1 MNKFLLAILLFIIAF
16 SAAAI
21 RLQQGAESFII
32 DPATLQIQVGDTQ
45 VNAPQS
51 VQTFTALQTTASTAS
66 WYWPAQRLHI
76 NADVQGADL
85 RLAFR
90 SDQPQ
95 ILNWFSLPT
104 ATRAL
109 LLPLGEGSRIP
120 LDNPEWLRYLTH
132 EQRSID
138 TNYDLKL
145 PLWSQQ
151 QDKIYSW
158 LLLTPFHNR
167 ITFQQHTSQLAMYS
181 QHEFN
186 RFNQQQPFEVLLHV
200 GDSPLSGALR
210 YRAWLKQTGQFSTLR
225 EKLVVAPEGR
235 KLIGATF
242 LYLWGSQLLAP
253 EDVRDWPGLVS
264 FLKSPAGA
272 VVKRNMGAEAQKI
285 LQQSLPQ
292 DWQKPGFITA
302 INRALVAQVPLNA
315 TPDEPHY
322 LRAQQQQAAKVRQL
336 TQQQL
341 GTYLTAPHLWG
352 QGLSETVIDSLHRAG
367 LARLWLGT
375 DTWTA
380 AFLHPDAVERA
391 KAAGYLVA
399 SYDSYD
405 TAVPPG
411 RNDSW
416 ITAQLP
422 AALRERCAIVRAD
435 GSKKPGF
442 GGEGYY
448 MNPGCVLPYSQQR
461 MRALMQLAGLN
472 SLFLDVD
479 GTGMVDDDYQPA
491 HLTSA
496 TQMATARNTR
506 MAWFSEQIRL
516 PLGSEDGSA
525 VTARYLMFAHGAESW
540 GFGWR
545 DKEMRHDKTSPYY
558 LGAWWPDA
566 EPATFFRPAQLKP
579 IYRTV
584 VFDPRYR
591 LPLYQA
597 VFHDAVINTHHWT
610 LDNLKFPEVIRTRN
624 LLSQLYNTPPLFNV
638 SRATLR
644 ERLPEI
650 IKADAQFRPLHQVL
664 WDKALIDFR
673 WLDKEGWL
681 QQTTFS
687 DGSVLMANF
696 SDQSVAGMA
705 PHSLV
710 VRLAGRPLPSR

>member
-1 MNKFLLAILLFIIAF
+1 MRKLLLATLLFIIAF

-21 RLQQGAESFII
+21 RLQQGGDSFII
-32 DPATLQIQVGDTQ
+32 DPATLRIQVGDVQ

-51 VQTFTALQTTASTAS
+51 VQTVAALQTTATAAS
-66 WYWPAQRLHI
+66 WYWPAKRLHI
-76 NADVQGADL
+76 NADVEGADL
-85 RLAFR
+85 RLSFR

-95 ILNWFSLPT
+95 VLNWFGLPND
-104 ATRAL
+104 ARVL

-120 LDNPEWLRYLTH
+120 LDNPDWQSYLTH
-132 EQRSID
+132 EQESID

-151 QDKIYSW
+151 QDKVYSW

-167 ITFQQHTSQLAMYS
+167 ITFRQHASQLVMHS

-186 RFNQQQPFEVLLHV
+186 PFNQQQPFEVLLHV
-200 GDSPLSGALR
+200 GDSLLSGALR
-210 YRAWLKQTGQFSTLR
+210 YRTWLKQSGQFSSLR
-225 EKLVVAPEGR
+225 EKLAAEPEGR

-253 EDVRDWPGLVS
+253 EDIRNWSGLFS

-272 VVKRNMGAEAQKI
+272 TVKRNIGVEAQKI
-285 LQQSLPQ
+285 LQQSRLQ
-292 DWQKPGFITA
+292 DWQKSTLITA
-302 INRALVAQVPLNA
+302 LNRALVAQVPLNA
-315 TPDEPHY
+315 TPDDPHY
-322 LRAQQQQAAKVRQL
+322 LRAQQHQAARIRQL
-336 TQQQL
+336 AQQQL
-341 GTYLTAPHLWG
+341 GVWLTAPHLWG
-352 QGLSETVIDSLHRAG
+352 QGLSEAVIDSLHRAG

-380 AFLHPDAVERA
+380 AFLHPNAVARA

-411 RNDSW
+411 CNDSW
-416 ITAQLP
+416 VTAQLP
-422 AALRERCAIVRAD
+422 AEIRERCAIVRAD

-461 MRALMQLAGLN
+461 MRELMQLAGLN

-491 HLTSA
+491 HRTSA
-496 TQMATARNTR
+496 TQMAAARNTR

-545 DKEMRHDKTSPYY
+545 DKEMRQDKTSPYY

-566 EPATFFRPAQLKP
+566 EPATFFRAAQLKP

-591 LPLYQA
+591 VPLYQA

-610 LDNLKFPEVIRTRN
+610 LDNLKFPEVTRTRD

-650 IKADAQFRPLHQVL
+650 IKADAQYRPLHQVL
-664 WDKALIDFR
+664 WNKALIDFR
-673 WLDKEGWL
+673 WLDEEGWV

-687 DGSVLMANF
+687 DGSVLIANF
-696 SDQSVAGMA
+696 SDNKIEGIA
-705 PHSLV
+705 PRSLSS
-710 VRLAGRPLPSR
+710 RLASKPAPSL